1 MDALE
6 IIRCRALYSPPLYAL
21 LHDFMTL
28 EKQTNTPGTFEI
40 LREDRHT
47 GARLGRLWTAHGA
60 IDTPVFM
67 PVGTQATVKALE
79 PRDLDA
85 AGASIILGNTYHLL
99 LRPGMEVMAACG
111 GLHRFMSWNKPLLT
125 DSGGFQV
132 FSLNNLRKI
141 TEEGVT
147 FNSHIDGTK
156 FFLGPK
162 EAMEVQRIL
171 GSDIAMCFDECMP
184 YPCEPDYAQK
194 SVAKTLRWAAQ
205 CLEQPRA
212 AGQLVFGIVQGGEY
226 TLLREHCAKEL
237 VSMGFDGYA
246 VGGVSVGEP
255 EEIMLKGVA
264 DGTRLL
270 PRERPRYVMGLGDMY
285 QMCESVAC
293 GVDMFDCVI
302 PTRVARHGTAY
313 TRTGSYPV
321 KGGSYKMDMRPVEEG
336 CTCYCC
342 QNFSRAYIRHL
353 INVGEILGVRLL
365 SIHNMHRY
373 LEFMREM
380 REAIAND
387 SFREWRKELA
397 MTLRTTP

>member
-1 MDALE
+1 
-6 IIRCRALYSPPLYAL
+6 
-21 LHDFMTL
+21 MTP
-28 EKQTNTPGTFEI
+28 EKQSKSPGTFEV
-40 LREDRHT
+40 LKEDRHT
-47 GARLGRLWTAHGA
+47 GARLGRLWTTHGA

-79 PRDLDA
+79 PRDLHA
-85 AGASIILGNTYHLL
+85 AGASIILGNTYHLM

-111 GLHRFMSWNKPLLT
+111 GLHRFMGWDKPILT

-141 TEEGVT
+141 TDDGVT
-147 FNSHIDGTK
+147 FQSHIDGST

-162 EAMEVQRIL
+162 ESMEVQRIL

-184 YPCEPDYAQK
+184 YPCELDYAQK
-194 SVAKTLRWAAQ
+194 SVAKTLKWAAQ

-212 AGQLVFGIVQGGEY
+212 PGQLVFGIVQGGEY
-226 TLLREHCAKEL
+226 THLREHCAKEL
-237 VSMGFDGYA
+237 IAMGFDGYA

-255 EEIMLKGVA
+255 EDIMLKGVA
-264 DGTRLL
+264 DGSRLL

-321 KGGSYKMDMRPVEEG
+321 KGGSYKTDMRPVEEG

-353 INVGEILGVRLL
+353 INVSEILGVRLL
-365 SIHNMHRY
+365 TIHNMHRY

-387 SFREWRKELA
+387 SFAEWRKELA
-397 MTLRTTP
+397 MTLRKE

>member
-1 MDALE
+1 M
-6 IIRCRALYSPPLYAL
+6 ISTQQNNP
-21 LHDFMTL
+21 
-28 EKQTNTPGTFEI
+28 PGTFEI
-40 LREDRHT
+40 LKEDRHT

-60 IDTPVFM
+60 IETPVFM

-85 AGASIILGNTYHLL
+85 AGAQIILGNTYHLL

-111 GLHRFMSWNKPLLT
+111 GLHTFMGWNKPILT

-141 TEEGVT
+141 TEDGVT
-147 FNSHIDGTK
+147 FQSHIDGST

-162 EAMEVQRIL
+162 ESMEVQRIL

-194 SVAKTLRWAAQ
+194 SVAKTLKWAAQ

-212 AGQLVFGIVQGGEY
+212 PGQLVFGIVQGGEY
-226 TLLREHCAKEL
+226 THLREHCAKEL
-237 VSMGFDGYA
+237 IAMGFDGYA

-255 EEIMLKGVA
+255 EDIMLKGVA
-264 DGTRLL
+264 DGSRLL

-321 KGGSYKMDMRPVEEG
+321 KGGSYKTDMRPVEEG

-353 INVGEILGVRLL
+353 INVSEILGVRLL
-365 SIHNMHRY
+365 TIHNMHRY

-387 SFREWRKELA
+387 SFAEWRNELA
-397 MTLRTTP
+397 RTLRTTP

>member
-1 MDALE
+1 
-6 IIRCRALYSPPLYAL
+6 
-21 LHDFMTL
+21 MTP
-28 EKQTNTPGTFEI
+28 EKQSKSPGTFEV
-40 LREDRHT
+40 LKEDRHT

-67 PVGTQATVKALE
+67 PVGTQATVKSLE

-85 AGASIILGNTYHLL
+85 AGASIILGNTYHLM

-111 GLHRFMSWNKPLLT
+111 GLHSFMGWNKPILT

-141 TEEGVT
+141 SEEGVT
-147 FNSHIDGTK
+147 FQSHIDGAN

-162 EAMEVQRIL
+162 ESMEVQRIL

-194 SVAKTLRWAAQ
+194 SVTKTLKWAAQ

-212 AGQLVFGIVQGGEY
+212 PGQLVFGIVQGGEY
-226 TLLREHCAKEL
+226 THLREHCAKEL
-237 VSMGFDGYA
+237 IAMGFDGYA

-255 EEIMLKGVA
+255 EDIMLKGVA
-264 DGTRLL
+264 DGSRLL
-270 PRERPRYVMGLGDMY
+270 PRDRPRYVMGLGDMF

-321 KGGSYKMDMRPVEEG
+321 KGGSYKTDLRPVEEG

-353 INVGEILGVRLL
+353 INVSEILGVRLL
-365 SIHNMHRY
+365 TIHNMHRY

-387 SFREWRKELA
+387 SFAEWRKELA
-397 MTLRTTP
+397 MTLRKE

>member
-1 MDALE
+1 
-6 IIRCRALYSPPLYAL
+6 
-21 LHDFMTL
+21 MTP
-28 EKQTNTPGTFEI
+28 EKQSKSPGTFEV
-40 LREDRHT
+40 LKEDRHT

-85 AGASIILGNTYHLL
+85 AGASIILGNTYHLM

-111 GLHRFMSWNKPLLT
+111 GLHSFMGWNKPILT

-141 TEEGVT
+141 SEEGVT
-147 FNSHIDGTK
+147 FQSHIDGAN

-162 EAMEVQRIL
+162 ESMEVQRIL

-194 SVAKTLRWAAQ
+194 SVTKTLKWAAQ

-212 AGQLVFGIVQGGEY
+212 PGQLVFGIVQGGEY
-226 TLLREHCAKEL
+226 THLREHCAKEL
-237 VSMGFDGYA
+237 IAMGFDGYA

-255 EEIMLKGVA
+255 EDIMLKGVA
-264 DGTRLL
+264 DGSRLL
-270 PRERPRYVMGLGDMY
+270 PRDRPRYVMGLGDMF
-285 QMCESVAC
+285 QMCESVAG

-313 TRTGSYPV
+313 TRKGSYPV
-321 KGGSYKMDMRPVEEG
+321 KGGSYKTDLRPVEEG

-353 INVGEILGVRLL
+353 INVSEILGVRLL
-365 SIHNMHRY
+365 TIHNMHRY

-387 SFREWRKELA
+387 SFAEWRKELA
-397 MTLRTTP
+397 MTLRKE